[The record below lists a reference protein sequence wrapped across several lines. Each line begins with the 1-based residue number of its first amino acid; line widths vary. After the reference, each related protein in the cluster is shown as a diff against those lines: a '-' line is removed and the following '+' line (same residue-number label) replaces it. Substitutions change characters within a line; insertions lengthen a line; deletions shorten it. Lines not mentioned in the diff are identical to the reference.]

1 MSVATTTTTSVSTP
15 TPTPTPTPTSAS
27 TPASASGLVTP
38 SSTPLETQSTVI
50 ISFKSSQ
57 TPVQSQ
63 ATTLTD
69 NAANKEEQSE
79 QQLKDIEDGYST
91 PTNLLLSSN
100 VLKKV
105 ASFSVERSSS
115 TGNSSSSS
123 SNIQSLP
130 IGGEK
135 DKEKD
140 TTLTATS
147 ALLEQQTIAAGAG
160 SRRGSS
166 FVPEKLS
173 FAAYEKFEG
182 KSHEMFFGFPFPSLP
197 PVVSSQAWQGI
208 GEGKRSYLS

>member
-15 TPTPTPTPTSAS
+15 TPTPTPAS
-27 TPASASGLVTP
+27 TPASGLVTP

-79 QQLKDIEDGYST
+79 QQLKDIEDGGIEAGPLPPPPGYGT

-123 SNIQSLP
+123 SNIQPSLP
-130 IGGEK
+130 IGEEK
-135 DKEKD
+135 DKEKE

-182 KSHEMFFGFPFPSLP
+182 KSHEMFYSFPLLPSLCF
-197 PVVSSQAWQGI
+197 
-208 GEGKRSYLS
+208 K